1 MGGLVLF
8 LPSKKC
14 SPFDHEA
21 LILEYFL
28 EKQKGG
34 HLVDGK
40 LKLPKKR
47 AVFGGARLGRR
58 AQKTCTDSINVVS
71 ASISTRYG
79 DDLTAL
85 S

>member
-1 MGGLVLF
+1 MKTKLLEIKRPLVLWMGGLVLF

-14 SPFDHEA
+14 RPFDLEA

-47 AVFGGARLGRR
+47 AVFGEARLGRR
-58 AQKTCTDSINVVS
+58 A
-71 ASISTRYG
+71 
-79 DDLTAL
+79 
-85 S
+85 